1 MSEALSRFV
10 GKGRTRGLATRL
22 RRSGPAE
29 GGNVPCHAHAVPF
42 AEKLCKV
49 NGFHGEDLPRKFWK
63 LEIPRPF
70 HAGDPWRLPFSPA
83 GGLPNRLAA
92 ISVAIAGVAGT
103 RDIGG
108 GTRAA

>member
-1 MSEALSRFV
+1 MPCPCGSLCRKALQGQWV
-10 GKGRTRGLATRL
+10 PWGGTPTKNLETRDPPT
-22 RRSGPAE
+22 
-29 GGNVPCHAHAVPF
+29 
-42 AEKLCKV
+42 
-49 NGFHGEDLPRKFWK
+49 
-63 LEIPRPF
+63 RPF

-83 GGLPNRLAA
+83 GGLPNRLVA